1 MEKRIG
7 LIDIGSNTIR
17 LVIFKFDKATGVNEL
32 LNIKTPARLSQYL
45 NKDNEMSK
53 EGIQVLIDALH
64 SFKSVSEKFNVTELH
79 PIATA
84 AIRQSKNNA
93 DIVKAVKKEGD
104 MDIKIVPEEDEAF
117 YGYYAITHTTEI
129 ENGVSVDIGGGSTEV
144 TLFKDKE
151 LLKAHSFPFGVVTLN
166 RKFFDGK
173 AHNDKGAIKDMEKFL
188 AQQFDTLDWL
198 KGQDVSLV
206 GVGGSARNIARIHQA
221 KHSYPIGGVHNY
233 TMTYKDID
241 EVFDLIR
248 KSSRDELTNLD
259 GLSRDRADII
269 LPAVSVFKAL
279 YKKVDAKQ
287 FTFSRNGLRE
297 GYIIH
302 QVRERYPDV
311 FDKHNVRKESIHFL
325 AREYIIEDESSQ
337 VRLKLAKS
345 LLAQLIKTANLDISE
360 NDQRLFEEGTYIYY
374 LGSFID
380 SDSSSPHTYYIIANS
395 MINGYTHKDR
405 VKLALLASFKN
416 KSLLKFYCEET
427 DWFSSKEIDTIQTLG
442 GIIKF
447 INALNISHT
456 SFVEDVVLKKKK
468 KGDEDY
474 ELTVFYTEGEPIAE
488 EYQAVRQK
496 KHIEKILKGKV
507 SIIFTKS

>member
-1 MEKRIG
+1 MEERIG

-17 LVIFKFDKATGVNEL
+17 LVIFKFDKQTGLSEL

-45 NKDNEMSK
+45 TKENKMSK
-53 EGIQVLIDALH
+53 EGIHVLIDALH
-64 SFKSVSEKFNVTELH
+64 SFKTVSDKFNVTELH

-84 AIRQSKNNA
+84 AIRQSKNNDEIA
-93 DIVKAVKKEGD
+93 KAVKKEVGL
-104 MDIKIVPEEDEAF
+104 DIQIIPEKDEAY
-117 YGYYAITHTTEI
+117 YGFYAITHTTEI

-151 LLKAHSFPFGVVTLN
+151 LFESHSFPFGVVTLK
-166 RKFFDGK
+166 RKFFEDK
-173 AHNDKGAIKDMEKFL
+173 DHNDKSAIKDMEKFL
-188 AQQFDTLDWL
+188 SQQFDTLDWL
-198 KGQDVSLV
+198 KDQEVALV
-206 GVGGSARNIARIHQA
+206 GVGGSARNVARIHQA
-221 KHSYPIGGVHNY
+221 EHSYPIGGVHNY
-233 TMTYKDID
+233 TMTNKDID
-241 EVFDLIR
+241 EVYDIIR
-248 KSSRDELTNLD
+248 KSSRDDLTNLD
-259 GLSRDRADII
+259 GLSRDRVDII

-279 YKKVDAKQ
+279 YKKVDATQ

-297 GYIIH
+297 GYVIKQI
-302 QVRERYPDV
+302 RESYPDV
-311 FDKHNVRKESIHFL
+311 FDKSNVRKESIHFL
-325 AREYIIEDESSQ
+325 AREYHIEDVSSQ
-337 VRLKLAKS
+337 ARLKLAKS
-345 LLAQLIKTANLDISE
+345 LLSQLIEMRDLDVSD
-360 NDQRLFEEGTYIYY
+360 NDQRLFEEGAYIYY

-416 KSLLKFYCEET
+416 KSLLKFYCKET
-427 DWFSSKEIDTIQTLG
+427 EWFNNKEIDTIQALG

-456 SFVEDVVLKKKK
+456 SFVDDVELKKKK
-468 KGDEDY
+468 KGEDDY
-474 ELTVFYTEGEPIAE
+474 ELTVYYADGEPIAE
-488 EYQAVRQK
+488 EYQATRQK